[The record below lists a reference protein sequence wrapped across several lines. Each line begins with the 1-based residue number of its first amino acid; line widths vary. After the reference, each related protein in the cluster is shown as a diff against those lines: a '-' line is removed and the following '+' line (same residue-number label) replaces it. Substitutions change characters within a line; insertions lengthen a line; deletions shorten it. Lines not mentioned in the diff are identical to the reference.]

1 MVEKHVWIARQVF
14 CSEHLEL
21 MTAIVDV
28 WSSKYVGKHSETW
41 AIDQPLEQ
49 VGLPEI
55 SMSLGDS
62 CAGMNCL
69 KLTAVSKHFVH
80 FKGIGRLEESK
91 L

>member
-1 MVEKHVWIARQVF
+1 MVEKHVWIDRQVF

-21 MTAIVDV
+21 KTAIVDV

-55 SMSLGDS
+55 FG
-62 CAGMNCL
+62 CL
-69 KLTAVSKHFVH
+69 WEIAVQ
-80 FKGIGRLEESK
+80 E
-91 L
+91 